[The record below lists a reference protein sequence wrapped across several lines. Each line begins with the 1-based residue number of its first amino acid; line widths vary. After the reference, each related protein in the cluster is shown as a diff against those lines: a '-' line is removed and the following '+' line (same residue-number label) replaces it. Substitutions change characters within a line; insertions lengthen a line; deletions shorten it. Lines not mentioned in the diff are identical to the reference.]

1 MTRFIRNAALVA
13 LLASSSSTTHAF
25 TIELAATGQFAVQG
39 SATYRSIEPPVAFLV
54 QPSPFGRPVFITSGP
69 LAARLLDPK
78 RISRDAADPEVIRVD
93 TSGSQEDFLSV
104 RLEGPNIIVDRD
116 GLTMTV
122 KEGPPLLGDR
132 TLDELIAA
140 LPEYRRDAA
149 RYTPDPAAL
158 ETLRRVKQPTELLVF
173 FGSWCPHCEL
183 AVPRLVRVLED
194 VHGAP
199 LAVTFHGVPHDG
211 WASDPMAENLRITG
225 LPTVIVRRDSKEV
238 ARMEGDQWAAPE
250 KSLAALVATP
260 ARR

>member
-1 MTRFIRNAALVA
+1 MTTDSEKPELLGEIKDKLIRTKEEWAKEGR
-13 LLASSSSTTHAF
+13 LL
-25 TIELAATGQFAVQG
+25 TGRPDFGHVSRLPPGQKEVKNWPVLDLGVQPNVRPQDWRLQVQG
-39 SATYRSIEPPVAFLV
+39 LV
-54 QPSPFGRPVFITSGP
+54 ENPIVWTLEQFMAQP
-69 LAARLLDPK
+69 
-78 RISRDAADPEVIRVD
+78 
-93 TSGSQEDFLSV
+93 QEDFLSV